1 MTRAIRQRPGLALA
15 ATAALSAT
23 LLACGEEG
31 APPPAIDTLAAVA
44 ADSTAGVPIGRDDA
58 PVIIWEFVDYQCP
71 HCAQFS
77 SFTGRL
83 IRQNYVDNGGPVRW
97 VMYDYV
103 IGSFPHSIPAALAA
117 RCAGEQGQY
126 WPMHDVVLARQNRW
140 AVGDRPAPVFREFA
154 QELGLDMDAYD
165 ACMSDRRHLT
175 AIAAARKY
183 GDQLGVN
190 STPTIFLNGRRLEV
204 PETSYEGI
212 EALIQAAV
220 DSATAGAEP
229 VEAESAGEDA
239 A

>member
-1 MTRAIRQRPGLALA
+1 VLA
-15 ATAALSAT
+15 AAAALSGILT
-23 LLACGEEG
+23 ACGEEG
-31 APPPAIDTLAAVA
+31 APPPPIDTLAAVA

-58 PVIIWEFVDYQCP
+58 PVTIWEFVDYQCP

-97 VMYDYV
+97 VMYDFV

-140 AVGDRPAPVFREFA
+140 TVGDRPAPVLRDFA
-154 QELGLDMDAYD
+154 EELGLDMGAYD
-165 ACMSDRRHLT
+165 ACMGDRRHLT
-175 AIAAARKY
+175 AIAATRKY

-190 STPTIFLNGRRLEV
+190 STPTIFLNGRRLA
-204 PETSYEGI
+204 PAETSYEAI

-220 DSATAGAEP
+220 DSLAAEAEP
-229 VEAESAGEDA
+229 TGEDA
-239 A
+239 E

>member
-1 MTRAIRQRPGLALA
+1 MTMKRPHPGLVLA
-15 ATAALSAT
+15 AVAGLSWT
-23 LLACGEEG
+23 LLGCGENE
-31 APPPAIDTLAAVA
+31 PPPPPIDTLAAVE
-44 ADSTAGVPIGRDDA
+44 ADSSAGVPIGRADA
-58 PVIIWEFVDYQCP
+58 PVTIWEFVDYQCP

-97 VMYDYV
+97 IMYDFV

-126 WPMHDVVLARQNRW
+126 WPMHDVLLARQNRW
-140 AVGDRPAPVFREFA
+140 AVVDRPTPVFRDFA
-154 QELGLDMDAYD
+154 EELGLDLGAYD
-165 ACMSDRRHLT
+165 ACMSERRGLME
-175 AIAAARKY
+175 IAAARQY
-183 GDQLGVN
+183 GTQHGVN

-204 PETSYEGI
+204 METSYEGI

-220 DSATAGAEP
+220 DSAAAAAGSAEG
-229 VEAESAGEDA
+229 VEEEA